1 MKTPVFS
8 TSDNGYTLI
17 LGLGET
23 GLAAAHWYLR
33 QQLPVRLA
41 DTRVSYQP
49 QLEAVQA
56 QYQTA
61 AIEIVLGEQALASSV
76 LDGVKTV
83 VLSPGLA
90 LTDTAVAALLLE
102 AKKQQIAVISEI
114 ELFAQALHDLI
125 KQGYQTKVMAVTG
138 TNGKTTVTQM
148 LKHMVADANYRVQ
161 AAGNIS
167 PAALE
172 ALRQCLDANA
182 LPDFWIIELSSFQLE
197 HTFSLPVLAGTVLNI
212 TQDHIDWHGSMALY
226 AQAKARLFAMST
238 VAVVNRNDSYTQQLA
253 AGHAQIRSFGLDSVI
268 QAHDVGVVDQQG
280 QSWICTKDT
289 TASQVSCLLPTEALL
304 VAGKHNLSNALAAL
318 TLAHAAGLEWAS
330 LLMTLR
336 SYHGEPHRCQFV
348 RNIAG
353 VDFINDSKGTNVGA
367 TVAALEGLDRP
378 LVLIVGGV
386 DKGQSFEPLAQA
398 ITSSSCKAVVLIG
411 RDASRIAQQ
420 LENTSVPLQFA
431 SDLDDAV
438 SQSFAL
444 SVAGDAVLLSPACAS
459 FDMFSGYIERGHRF
473 VESVTELA
481 LDQGEV
487 A

>member
-1 MKTPVFS
+1 M
-8 TSDNGYTLI
+8 
-17 LGLGET
+17 
-23 GLAAAHWYLR
+23 
-33 QQLPVRLA
+33 
-41 DTRVSYQP
+41 
-49 QLEAVQA
+49 
-56 QYQTA
+56 
-61 AIEIVLGEQALASSV
+61 
-76 LDGVKTV
+76 
-83 VLSPGLA
+83 
-90 LTDTAVAALLLE
+90 
-102 AKKQQIAVISEI
+102 
-114 ELFAQALHDLI
+114 
-125 KQGYQTKVMAVTG
+125 
-138 TNGKTTVTQM
+138 
-148 LKHMVADANYRVQ
+148 
-161 AAGNIS
+161 
-167 PAALE
+167 
-172 ALRQCLDANA
+172 
-182 LPDFWIIELSSFQLE
+182 
-197 HTFSLPVLAGTVLNI
+197 
-212 TQDHIDWHGSMALY
+212 
-226 AQAKARLFAMST
+226 
-238 VAVVNRNDSYTQQLA
+238 
-253 AGHAQIRSFGLDSVI
+253 
-268 QAHDVGVVDQQG
+268 
-280 QSWICTKDT
+280 
-289 TASQVSCLLPTEALL
+289 
-304 VAGKHNLSNALAAL
+304 AAL
-318 TLAHAAGLEWAS
+318 TLARAAGLEWAS

-367 TVAALEGLDRP
+367 TVAALEGLDRT